1 MLPELCNSGYV
12 FESREEVAG
21 LAKDPRTGPASRA
34 WAELAT
40 RRAIYYIW

>member
-21 LAKDPRTGPASRA
+21 LAEDPRTASRA
-34 WAELAT
+34 WAELAS
-40 RRAIYYIW
+40 RRAIYYMW